1 MSLMKEKWEQPKE
14 KLWNLFKKFWEKFK
28 EISARPAMRI
38 LPGNLAFFL
47 VLSFAPIITLLALLA
62 SRFSISL
69 LSFLNDFHSMI
80 PNDLFQILEMFLVG
94 DNPKTGSLVIYLLL
108 GFITASNGAHS
119 IIIAS
124 NTLYNIEQSSYLRR
138 RIKAFFLTVILIFQF
153 ILILLFL
160 VYGNILMKWIL
171 SFSIFASIRFS
182 IYRSFLFLKWPLMM
196 LISFLLIK
204 LLYTTSPDK
213 QIGSKNVNRG
223 ALFTTVGWMIATLVY
238 AYYAN
243 NMANYSVF
251 YGGLSNLIVLM
262 MWIYVVS
269 YILVLGIAINVSYY
283 PMNKEKKIENT
294 KNVRDGCTRT

>member
-1 MSLMKEKWEQPKE
+1 MRDKWKQPKE
-14 KLWNLFKKFWEKFK
+14 KLWHLFKTFWNQFL
-28 EISARPAMRI
+28 EISTRPAMRI

-47 VLSFAPIITLLALLA
+47 VLSFAPIITLVALLA

-69 LSFLNDFHSMI
+69 LSLLNDFHSMI
-80 PNDLFQILEMFLVG
+80 PNDLFQILEMFLVEG
-94 DNPKTGSLVIYLLL
+94 NPPTGSLMIYLLL

-124 NTLYNIEQSSYLRR
+124 NTLYNIEQSSYIRR
-138 RIKAFFLTVILIFQF
+138 RIKAFFLTVILILQF

-160 VYGNILMKWIL
+160 VFGNIIMKWVL
-171 SFSIFASIRFS
+171 SFSLFESIRFS

-204 LLYTTSPDK
+204 LLYITSPDK
-213 QIGSKNVNRG
+213 NIGSKNVNRG
-223 ALFTTVGWMIATLVY
+223 ALFTTVGWTIATLIY

-283 PMNKEKKIENT
+283 PMDNEIKIGNN
-294 KNVRDGCTRT
+294 KNVREGCTRT